1 MNSSLWNWLLNKFGK
16 YIVRKFI
23 YKDNSGFNSK
33 NLDRIDVYFQF
44 EQILETSNT
53 KLKIVSNM
61 LVETIIFIIQTEI
74 NNDTEITQLTKIGER
89 L

>member
-1 MNSSLWNWLLNKFGK
+1 
-16 YIVRKFI
+16 
-23 YKDNSGFNSK
+23 
-33 NLDRIDVYFQF
+33 
-44 EQILETSNT
+44 
-53 KLKIVSNM
+53 M